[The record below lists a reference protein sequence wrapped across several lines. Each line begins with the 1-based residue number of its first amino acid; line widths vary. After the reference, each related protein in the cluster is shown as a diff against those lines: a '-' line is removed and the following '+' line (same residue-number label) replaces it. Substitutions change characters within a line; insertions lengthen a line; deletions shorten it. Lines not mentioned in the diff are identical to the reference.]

1 MGLSEVEA
9 IEEMHVKLAELE
21 QQLTS
26 AQQRIEGLERGQEA
40 INRLA
45 TAVEVPTVKQDD
57 INRNVSRLSEKLDA
71 LEQRP
76 ARRWDSLLDKIL
88 LLLAGAFVT
97 FLLSQGGV

>member
-1 MGLSEVEA
+1 MSEVFQ
-9 IEEMHVKLAELE
+9 IEEANVKLAELE
-21 QQLTS
+21 QQLC
-26 AQQRIEGLERGQEA
+26 AIHRRVEGLERGQEA
-40 INRLA
+40 LNRLA
-45 TAVEVPTVKQDD
+45 TAVEVLAAKQD
-57 INRNVSRLSEKLDA
+57 NMGRNVGRLSEKLDA

>member
-1 MGLSEVEA
+1 VGLSEVEA
-9 IEEMHVKLAELE
+9 IEEMHIKLAELE
-21 QQLTS
+21 QQLSS

-40 INRLA
+40 ITRLA
-45 TAVEVPTVKQDD
+45 TAVEVLTVKQDD
-57 INRNVSRLSEKLDA
+57 INRNVSRLSEKLDT